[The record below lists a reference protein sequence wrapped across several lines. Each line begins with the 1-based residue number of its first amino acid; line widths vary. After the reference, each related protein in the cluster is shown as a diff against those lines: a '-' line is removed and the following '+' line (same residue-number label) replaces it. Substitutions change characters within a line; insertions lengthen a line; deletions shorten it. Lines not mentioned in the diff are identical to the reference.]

1 MNRLLKTLLFAVTML
16 SGAVIPS
23 QAQYYEL
30 ANQLPSLISP
40 ALSGSM
46 RYKGYVDVGFTGG
59 FTDNKANFLSFS
71 TSQGFQYSDWFFM
84 GAGLGIDV
92 TFRNNDLPSDY
103 PDDKW
108 NYSTTSTGAMMP
120 VFTDFRFIIGNN
132 KAVAGFFID
141 LKIGATFLLG
151 SDYMEF
157 RDGYL
162 TNSANFYLKPSIGVR
177 IPVNNRNPR
186 QAINLGLTYQL
197 ITSDNNLTWYG
208 GNSLTL
214 NSVGATVSYE
224 W

>member
-1 MNRLLKTLLFAVTML
+1 MNRCLKQILVSVTL
-16 SGAVIPS
+16 VIAAAFQS

-46 RYKGYVDVGFTGG
+46 RYKGYAEAGFTGG
-59 FTDNKANFLSFS
+59 FTDNKANFMSFS

-92 TFRNNDLPSDY
+92 TFRNNDLRSDLS
-103 PDDKW
+103 PDRRR
-108 NYSTTSTGAMMP
+108 YSTTSTGVMMP
-120 VFTDFRFIIGNN
+120 VFTDFRFTIGGS
-132 KAVAGFFID
+132 KSVAAFFID

-151 SDYMEF
+151 NNYMEF
-157 RDGYL
+157 QDGYL
-162 TNSANFYLKPSIGVR
+162 TNNANFYLKPSAGVR
-177 IPVNNRNPR
+177 IPVNGKNPR
-186 QAINLGLTYQL
+186 QAVNIGLTYQL
-197 ITSDNNLTWYG
+197 ITSNNNLTWYG

-214 NSVGATVSYE
+214 NSIGATIGYE